1 MAVVNGNSL
10 NERYWLEEMR
20 REVRRFANRISFIW
34 YSDLSF
40 EEILKHAASL
50 PPHSAIF
57 WHLMNVD
64 AAGVVHEGDTGL
76 PRLHAVANAPIFSY
90 DDSFFGRAI
99 VGGPMHSVLEG
110 SRATAA
116 VAIRVLGGE
125 KPGDIKEPPIGFA
138 TPKFDWREMQRWG
151 ISERRLPPGSEIH
164 FRNPTAWDQYRAQI
178 LLVCAVVL
186 VQSALI
192 AWLIYTR
199 RKRRRSETAA

>member
-1 MAVVNGNSL
+1 
-10 NERYWLEEMR
+10 LEEMR

-34 YSDLSF
+34 YSDLLF

-99 VGGPMHSVLEG
+99 VGGLMHSVPEG

-116 VAIRVLGGE
+116 VAIRAPSRCFYAALRSQL
-125 KPGDIKEPPIGFA
+125 
-138 TPKFDWREMQRWG
+138 TP
-151 ISERRLPPGSEIH
+151 
-164 FRNPTAWDQYRAQI
+164 
-178 LLVCAVVL
+178 
-186 VQSALI
+186 ALMD
-192 AWLIYTR
+192 AR
-199 RKRRRSETAA
+199 GRSPS